1 LLIPLQIAKLANWV
15 GLRKGLTMYVAA
27 IEKYRSLIQLEDK
40 AAAMKVAGKTF
51 SEDELRQFLAL

>member
-1 LLIPLQIAKLANWV
+1 LQIAKLANWV